1 MTRATHYER
10 AQRSAPRSH
19 FSGGYTGHK
28 LTPARER
35 ALWDYAIIGCSIA
48 VGVGVVVVTWGGIL

>member
-1 MTRATHYER
+1 MTAYRVTVNRSPMHPTTH
-10 AQRSAPRSH
+10 
-19 FSGGYTGHK
+19 G